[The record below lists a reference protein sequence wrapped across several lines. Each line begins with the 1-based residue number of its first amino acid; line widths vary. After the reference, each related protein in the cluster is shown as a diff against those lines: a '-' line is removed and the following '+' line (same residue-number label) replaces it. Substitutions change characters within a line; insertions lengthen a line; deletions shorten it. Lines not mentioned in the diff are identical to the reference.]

1 MHPIELIEFMIVGAI
16 IVTLAIISFFLRGK
30 WQKRGWIVTM
40 GVFLAFSILYVAR
53 PYWIDA
59 QIEKK
64 VELLSTYLE
73 QQYPGEEW
81 TISTVPHREDGYESQ
96 SPYSIMV
103 VFENEPEVT
112 YSYWVED
119 KDDINQNSY
128 STSNGLDDELKHNE
142 NNW

>member
-1 MHPIELIEFMIVGAI
+1 MHPIEVIEFLIVGAI
-16 IVTLAIISFFLRGK
+16 IGTLASISLFLKGK
-30 WQKRGWIVTM
+30 WRKRGWLVTLV
-40 GVFLAFSILYVAR
+40 VFLAFCTLYVVR
-53 PYWIDA
+53 PYWIDG

-64 VELLSTYLE
+64 VELLSTYLV

-103 VFENEPEVT
+103 VFENEPEVS
-112 YSYWVED
+112 YYYWV
-119 KDDINQNSY
+119 KNKNNINQHSY
-128 STSNGLDDELKHNE
+128 STNNGVDYELEHNE